1 MQISLVL
8 EGIHWGTGHQC
19 PAPET
24 LESIIERVKRQNLTK
39 VTPKC
44 RQRGDSSPQI
54 PVAQHHAQL
63 PCLLWT
69 TGSQSGREW
78 EQAGNAPGGYVQ
90 GVMALSVQSQSCCR
104 AGTGSS
110 RSSSCTALPIGT
122 SCPAPCSKSTRS
134 HLHWSGLIQE
144 LRLPP
149 LKNIPQTSSAGR
161 GSAGQEEGLS
171 PLSPSSQGTAH
182 HVSQCCSGRA
192 AELCAPVR
200 SHSGTVQPLSSSL
213 GTASP
218 DGTLAPGTA
227 TATTS
232 SASTPCSRCPCHKGD
247 PSGWDLGWGQNPP
260 AHNCWDQPPGGFG
273 LPFGTAAPFDRL
285 VRLLRALTS

>member
-1 MQISLVL
+1 M
-8 EGIHWGTGHQC
+8 
-19 PAPET
+19 
-24 LESIIERVKRQNLTK
+24 
-39 VTPKC
+39 
-44 RQRGDSSPQI
+44 
-54 PVAQHHAQL
+54 
-63 PCLLWT
+63 
-69 TGSQSGREW
+69 
-78 EQAGNAPGGYVQ
+78 
-90 GVMALSVQSQSCCR
+90 QSQSCCR

-110 RSSSCTALPIGT
+110 GSSSCTALPMGT
-122 SCPAPCSKSTRS
+122 SCLAPCSKTTRS
-134 HLHWSGLIQE
+134 RLHWSGLIQE
-144 LRLPP
+144 LRLPL
-149 LKNIPQTSSAGR
+149 LKNIPQPSSAGR

-182 HVSQCCSGRA
+182 RASQRCSGRA
-192 AELCAPVR
+192 AELCAPGR

-227 TATTS
+227 AATTS

-285 VRLLRALTS
+285 VRLLRALTCWLGDSEPKRCFRKQH